1 MSRDRRVKYTQMVL
15 NESLL
20 EVLREKPLSRITVK
34 EIVVS
39 YISKL
44 CQ

>member
-34 EIVVS
+34 EICDRADINRS
-39 YISKL
+39 T
-44 CQ
+44 